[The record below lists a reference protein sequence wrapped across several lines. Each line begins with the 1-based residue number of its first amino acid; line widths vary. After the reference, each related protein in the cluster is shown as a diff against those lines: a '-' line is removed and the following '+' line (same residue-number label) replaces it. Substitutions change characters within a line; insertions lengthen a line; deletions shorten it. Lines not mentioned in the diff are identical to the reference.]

1 MAFYVFAYTLEI
13 FTAGRKMNEQLQARA
28 MYWGDRLARWS
39 IAIIFCAAAIPKLF
53 AVREFAAVIK
63 AYAILP
69 EALLLPTAVV
79 LPVVEIM
86 LAVGLF
92 ANSWKSKVGSVV
104 LLLLFLAFLAHAIWL
119 GLDIDCG
126 CFGPEDP
133 EYTAFHG
140 LRGAFLRDLLMFLP
154 LGYSFWYNRY
164 RHFNFQFQGEQ
175 RQ

>member
-1 MAFYVFAYTLEI
+1 MQKEL
-13 FTAGRKMNEQLQARA
+13 KNRA
-28 MYWGDRLARWS
+28 LGWGDRLARWS
-39 IAIIFCAAAIPKLF
+39 IAFIFLAAALPKLF
-53 AVREFAAVIK
+53 HVPDFAAVIE

-69 EALLLPTAVV
+69 EALVLATAIV
-79 LPVVEIM
+79 LPVVEIL

-92 ANSWKSKVGSVV
+92 ANAWQSKVGSAV

-140 LRGAFLRDLLMFLP
+140 LRGALLRDLLMFLP
-154 LGYSFWYNRY
+154 LGYSFWYDRY
-164 RHFNFQFQGEQ
+164 RHFNFQFQGEE
-175 RQ
+175 RR